1 MFFWSPFAAAVLANI
16 VFFVLAPYSTSAG
29 ASRLDYAVMGL
40 TIMMVVFGITYP
52 IRTVGLW
59 SYFRSRMHRI
69 NFFINTLFAV
79 TLIAFIVVA
88 SGVFLGAGTS
98 VNSFAYGI
106 SLIFELFFTIAY
118 FEFSGSVWHLEPRG
132 NKTVVFGSTGLVL
145 IKTSLDKI
153 RSGLV
158 PL

>member
-1 MFFWSPFAAAVLANI
+1 
-16 VFFVLAPYSTSAG
+16 
-29 ASRLDYAVMGL
+29 
-40 TIMMVVFGITYP
+40 
-52 IRTVGLW
+52 
-59 SYFRSRMHRI
+59 MHRI

-118 FEFSGSVWHLEPRG
+118 FEFSGSV
-132 NKTVVFGSTGLVL
+132 
-145 IKTSLDKI
+145 
-153 RSGLV
+153 
-158 PL
+158 